1 MHYKPEML
9 PLSPLFIFLLLFPAL
24 QREGAFLPVEPEMG
38 RRAVPRP
45 MSRDNLASLPNP
57 EGQLHFSPPKC
68 VWKEIKHMLMGK
80 GWDQSQGKGM
90 EGDAYLL
97 TCRLSQ
103 EKAAR
108 ACAPCRSTSGVK
120 QGLG

>member
-1 MHYKPEML
+1 
-9 PLSPLFIFLLLFPAL
+9 
-24 QREGAFLPVEPEMG
+24 
-38 RRAVPRP
+38 
-45 MSRDNLASLPNP
+45 
-57 EGQLHFSPPKC
+57 
-68 VWKEIKHMLMGK
+68 MLMGK
-80 GWDQSQGKGM
+80 GQDQSQGKDMDM

-108 ACAPCRSTSGVK
+108 PCAPCRSTSGVK